1 MTPFIASAVPE
12 LHCSAI
18 GQWKRIGF
26 IRFCSRCCLPCLCL
40 LSYCRWLTEAAPFL
54 LFSLYKPV
62 VSTTQTVVHKEV
74 RLPLSC
80 GKLQFKLDL
89 CCSVNF
95 SILVWKYR
103 KRRRTFSSFLKMSAV
118 DMLYSLCE
126 EVDEGKRNR
135 SVFAGGWLLKCTVW
149 HSHSWKRVHV
159 FVWTCVQVCVH
170 QSFHFMFRVLCT
182 YAHTLLWARVYFT
195 CACVCVWEWAS
206 LLLTPHELNI
216 AMLGRQTRL
225 EHQRRNRAD
234 SLHTD
239 PSLYPINNTILRR
252 TAWGHRR
259 SVKVVHCVVGSELFI
274 W

>member
-1 MTPFIASAVPE
+1 M
-12 LHCSAI
+12 
-18 GQWKRIGF
+18 
-26 IRFCSRCCLPCLCL
+26 
-40 LSYCRWLTEAAPFL
+40 
-54 LFSLYKPV
+54 
-62 VSTTQTVVHKEV
+62 
-74 RLPLSC
+74 
-80 GKLQFKLDL
+80 
-89 CCSVNF
+89 NF

-103 KRRRTFSSFLKMSAV
+103 KRTRTFSSFLKMSAV

-195 CACVCVWEWAS
+195 CACECVCVSERLCCWPLMSWILQCWEGRA
-206 LLLTPHELNI
+206 
-216 AMLGRQTRL
+216 RQTRL